1 MWFRAVVVSG
11 PIPTGRKVEFLGR
24 NQMFQL
30 EVFGPSWAIKRDHS
44 MMNVDPLVR
53 ARRKRG
59 MIAIRYIMILV
70 GLALVGT
77 TSLASN
83 PTIPLDR
90 PAAVPSRVSTTM
102 IFRVGDGKPRRLPV
116 EGVVAK
122 DGIHFRGTRR
132 VEELDLV
139 LAWDWTAD
147 LDPRGGGARVAGV
160 LALLNDT
167 SEERRFEV
175 RVDFPLDPLIADA
188 SRLGGTVR
196 ATLVMNQG
204 GGRVDLPAGEALFSA
219 LIDGKTVRRLHP
231 GPFSMGGAQAG
242 TTVADASFGAPY
254 PSFETPAIHDAI
266 GMMNRFSLSGGDQ
279 VQFRCE
285 LNIAGDPENF
295 IRRRSTE
302 PVRIEDNDD
311 RIVIDVNGRTKRK
324 TSRGSVS
331 RNVSSSGKS
340 DKPQIT
346 FD

>member
-1 MWFRAVVVSG
+1 MIGIRSIMMFAGLWFVV
-11 PIPTGRKVEFLGR
+11 
-24 NQMFQL
+24 
-30 EVFGPSWAIKRDHS
+30 A
-44 MMNVDPLVR
+44 
-53 ARRKRG
+53 
-59 MIAIRYIMILV
+59 
-70 GLALVGT
+70 
-77 TSLASN
+77 TSSASN

-90 PAAVPSRVSTTM
+90 PASAPSRISTTM
-102 IFRVGDGKPRRLPV
+102 IFQVDDGKPRRLPV

-122 DGIHFRGTRR
+122 DGIRFQGTRR
-132 VEELDLV
+132 VQDLDLV

-167 SEERRFEV
+167 GEERRFEV

-188 SRLGGTVR
+188 SRIGGTVR
-196 ATLVMNQG
+196 ATLVMNEG
-204 GGRVDLPAGEALFSA
+204 GGRIDLPAGEALFSA

-254 PSFETPAIHDAI
+254 PSFETPAIRDAV
-266 GMMNRFSLSGGDQ
+266 GMVNRFSLSGGDQ

-285 LNIAGDPENF
+285 LNIAGDPANF

-302 PVRIEDNDD
+302 PVRIEDVDD
-311 RIVIDVNGRTKRK
+311 RIVIDVDGRTRRK

-331 RNVSSSGKS
+331 RNEPATGKGGRRR
-340 DKPQIT
+340 IV